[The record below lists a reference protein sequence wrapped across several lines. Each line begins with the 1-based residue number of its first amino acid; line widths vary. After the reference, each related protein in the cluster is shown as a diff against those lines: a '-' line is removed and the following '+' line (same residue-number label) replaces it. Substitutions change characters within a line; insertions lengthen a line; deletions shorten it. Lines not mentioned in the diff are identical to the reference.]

1 MPCFW
6 LNRGVSRSNWFLYR
20 SMNQLM
26 WFILQT
32 YQTVIICNIT
42 CKSTCNL
49 RVIDSFTTILS
60 TISKCLGTHRTSR
73 INGKYLL
80 HYLDWF
86 LIRNDIQ
93 ALWCSLQLQPR
104 SPFNKCHNILK
115 STAHVFYLL
124 QYYYYN
130 LSKKCKRYANAELNF
145 SSLIFLKKID
155 HTV

>member
-1 MPCFW
+1 M
-6 LNRGVSRSNWFLYR
+6 WFL
-20 SMNQLM
+20 
-26 WFILQT
+26 LQI
-32 YQTVIICNIT
+32 YQTVICIT

-49 RVIDSFTTILS
+49 RVIDSFTTTILS
-60 TISKCLGTHRTSR
+60 PILKCLGTHRTSR

-115 STAHVFYLL
+115 LTAHVFYLL

-145 SSLIFLKKID
+145 SSLIFLKKLTIRYNNLS
-155 HTV
+155 

>member
-1 MPCFW
+1 M
-6 LNRGVSRSNWFLYR
+6 WFL
-20 SMNQLM
+20 
-26 WFILQT
+26 LQI
-32 YQTVIICNIT
+32 YQTVIKCKILLYICPKN
-42 CKSTCNL
+42 STCYL
-49 RVIDSFTTILS
+49 RVIDSFIITLITIL
-60 TISKCLGTHRTSR
+60 KCLGTHRTSR

-115 STAHVFYLL
+115 LTAHVFYLL
-124 QYYYYN
+124 QYYNYN

-145 SSLIFLKKID
+145 SSLVFLNNLTIRYNNLS
-155 HTV
+155 

>member
-1 MPCFW
+1 MIPITNIS
-6 LNRGVSRSNWFLYR
+6 NRND
-20 SMNQLM
+20 
-26 WFILQT
+26 T
-32 YQTVIICNIT
+32 TCN
-42 CKSTCNL
+42 STCNV

-60 TISKCLGTHRTSR
+60 TILKCLGTHRTSR

-145 SSLIFLKKID
+145 SSLIFLKKLTIRYNNLS
-155 HTV
+155 

>member
-6 LNRGVSRSNWFLYR
+6 LNRGVSRSNWFLYK
-20 SMNQLM
+20 SINQLM
-26 WFILQT
+26 WFLLQI
-32 YQTVIICNIT
+32 YQTVMICSIT
-42 CKSTCNL
+42 CNSTCNV

-60 TISKCLGTHRTSR
+60 TILKCLGTHRTSR

-104 SPFNKCHNILK
+104 SPFNKCHNIDCTCVLPP
-115 STAHVFYLL
+115 AILLL
-124 QYYYYN
+124 Q
-130 LSKKCKRYANAELNF
+130 SVQKMQTACECWTELFKPHISNQF
-145 SSLIFLKKID
+145 D